1 MLRLP
6 PYRLT
11 ALSSTMRRVLKLF
24 LVLFV
29 FPTILGGLVML
40 LAGRPLVFEL
50 LQRGISYRFRDVKW
64 IVTQDLARWRE
75 DPVRPQPVL
84 LDARTEAEYG
94 VSHLQGARRVDP
106 YKPSLVPLARFPR
119 DTPIVVYSSA
129 GYRGALVASWL
140 GDQGYPNVRNLGSSL
155 FQWTN
160 EGRPIFQGDRRA
172 EVVHPYDGRWGWGW
186 LLEGKYRAQAPPVE
200 RHSAAP

>member
-1 MLRLP
+1 
-6 PYRLT
+6 
-11 ALSSTMRRVLKLF
+11 MRRVLKLF

-50 LQRGISYRFRDVKW
+50 IQRGISYRFRDVKW
-64 IVTQDLARWRE
+64 IVTGDLARWRE
-75 DPVRPQPVL
+75 DPTRSQPVL
-84 LDARTEAEYG
+84 LDARTEAEYE
-94 VSHLQGARRVDP
+94 VSHLQGARQVDP
-106 YKPSLVPLARFPR
+106 YKPSLVALDRFPK

-129 GYRGALVASWL
+129 GYRGARVASWL
-140 GDQGYPNVRNLGSSL
+140 GEQGYPNVQNLGSSL

-160 EGRPIFQGDRRA
+160 EGRPIFRGDRRA

-186 LLEGKYRAQAPPVE
+186 LLEGKYRAQTPPVE